1 MAQGDISRFTSAVHH
16 HIDDTAGTTERAVRE
31 FISLSP
37 LLNRFRQTPRL
48 VSLFW
53 GNLRSCLIVTDMM
66 GIDHE
71 WRGVTNFYGSKNCP
85 MTVALRAEKTH
96 DPN

>member
-1 MAQGDISRFTSAVHH
+1 VICLLRHAVASHFNDLSVVQQMAQGDISRFTSALHH
-16 HIDDTAGTTERAVRE
+16 YIDDTAGTTESAVRE

-48 VSLFW
+48 ISLFW
-53 GNLRSCLIVTDMM
+53 GNLRSCSIVTDMT

-71 WRGVTNFYGSKNCP
+71 WRRAANF
-85 MTVALRAEKTH
+85 
-96 DPN
+96 